1 MEKNRVVID
10 TLLDYAFEQRLTE
23 RRLDINEIFATGT

>member
-1 MEKNRVVID
+1 VVID

-23 RRLDINEIFATGT
+23 RRLAINEIFATGT